1 MYTVVIHWLYE
12 NKDIPIDRCLVF
24 TGQIDKRFST
34 LGLYLR
40 FSLYRI
46 LVYLRFI
53 LDNFHCIWP
62 KDGVSKK

>member
-12 NKDIPIDRCLVF
+12 NKDIPIDRCLVY

-40 FSLYRI
+40 FSLYRS
-46 LVYLRFI
+46 
-53 LDNFHCIWP
+53 N
-62 KDGVSKK
+62 